1 MKKEEFVSK
10 LSERVRDNV
19 AEYLFQDVVFNVQDE
34 FVLFQPLTRCLSD
47 VGGNAINSELPTVHG
62 SSWRLIYD
70 IMIGDA
76 ELLDAF
82 QSKQISTNGY
92 LPQLFV
98 LMIVFQPTRSAQIP
112 E

>member
-1 MKKEEFVSK
+1 MNKEEFVAE
-10 LSERVRDNV
+10 LRERVRDNV
-19 AEYLFQDVVFNVQDE
+19 AEYLFQDVVFNVEDE
-34 FVLFQPLTRCLSD
+34 YVLFQPLTRQFREIRGDDL
-47 VGGNAINSELPTVHG
+47 NSELPTVHG
-62 SSWRLIYD
+62 SNWQLIFD

>member
-1 MKKEEFVSK
+1 MKKEEFVSE

-34 FVLFQPLTRCLSD
+34 FVLFQPLTRSFSD
-47 VGGNAINSELPTVHG
+47 IKGDDLNSTLPTVHG
-62 SSWRLIYD
+62 ASWRLIYD

>member
-1 MKKEEFVSK
+1 MKKEEFVSE
-10 LSERVRDNV
+10 LSNRVRDNV
-19 AEYLFQDVVFNVQDE
+19 AEYLFQDVLFNVQDE
-34 FVLFQPLTRCLSD
+34 YVLFQPLTRQFSEVRGD
-47 VGGNAINSELPTVHG
+47 DINSQLPTVHG
-62 SSWRLIYD
+62 SNWRLIFD